1 MRATRVLMSSEKNS
15 NIQTDAHSRQT
26 LKHSRVPAADTAGS
40 IDFRLVPDLSTKVLA
55 DMLTIDEIPRVCS
68 NPKVEPLETEVY
80 G

>member
-1 MRATRVLMSSEKNS
+1 MSSEKNS

-26 LKHSRVPAADTAGS
+26 LRHSRVPAGDPAGF
-40 IDFRLVPDLSTKVLA
+40 IDFRPVLDLSTKVLA
-55 DMLTIDEIPRVCS
+55 DMLTIDEFLRVCS

>member
-1 MRATRVLMSSEKNS
+1 VRATRVLMSSEKNS
-15 NIQTDAHSRQT
+15 NIQTDAYSRQT
-26 LKHSRVPAADTAGS
+26 LKHSRVPAEDPAGF
-40 IDFRLVPDLSTKVLA
+40 IDFRPVPDLSTKVLA